1 MSNIAKF
8 YQTETHDYENF
19 FKNYES
25 SSKEKELNSLIKGL
39 NEQLENAKVEL
50 SRVQNESYNKDFT
63 PNGKTIIVH
72 YASNR
77 SDLSLYFDLLS
88 GNAVDINDY
97 NMKEVL
103 LKEVN
108 LKGGEFWVNVGYCF
122 PLGAAC
128 NGDFYTALLE
138 ILQNLPN
145 ARLFRYVR
153 LKLAFHAQNAV
164 IRKCL
169 CVYLRIIL

>member
-1 MSNIAKF
+1 MRHLISADNGIKIGKNAYFLQIAF
-8 YQTETHDYENF
+8 Y
-19 FKNYES
+19 
-25 SSKEKELNSLIKGL
+25 
-39 NEQLENAKVEL
+39 
-50 SRVQNESYNKDFT
+50 R
-63 PNGKTIIVH
+63 
-72 YASNR
+72 
-77 SDLSLYFDLLS
+77 
-88 GNAVDINDY
+88 
-97 NMKEVL
+97 
-103 LKEVN
+103 
-108 LKGGEFWVNVGYCF
+108 F

-153 LKLAFHAQNAV
+153 LKLAFHAQNTI

>member
-8 YQTETHDYENF
+8 YQTKTHDYESF

-25 SSKEKELNSLIKGL
+25 STKEKELNSLIKGL

-122 PLGAAC
+122 PLGAAVSR
-128 NGDFYTALLE
+128 NYK
-138 ILQNLPN
+138 
-145 ARLFRYVR
+145 Y
-153 LKLAFHAQNAV
+153 
-164 IRKCL
+164 
-169 CVYLRIIL
+169 RIASKIGRAHV